1 MQENENLE
9 IWSKTPLADL
19 SQLLLLLLIN
29 HSSSSALIAEAPAVP
44 EDHCYRLA
52 LYHCYSHKGKYFFI
66 SAIDLLCL
74 YFCKISCQILQ
85 CFGIR
90 SSNSSGGSLFC
101 FGTLS
106 LLPTIQSIEV
116 LYESQKNCDS
126 ILNSVDITFF

>member
-1 MQENENLE
+1 MFEKLPSQMNNKYLNTRMKNSLFYSNVSASAQPPQTSGPGVQENENLE
-9 IWSKTPLADL
+9 IWSKNPLADL

-66 SAIDLLCL
+66 SGNDLLCL

-85 CFGIR
+85 C
-90 SSNSSGGSLFC
+90 
-101 FGTLS
+101 TA
-106 LLPTIQSIEV
+106 V
-116 LYESQKNCDS
+116 L
-126 ILNSVDITFF
+126 